1 MADIHNLVNF
11 LRGTYKAYNR
21 LKMEGKLDDDVLYF
35 ISNPGDTKGTL
46 YLGDMLIGGGETAYL
61 SQMTDVDVTNLADKN
76 ILVYNEDRNDW
87 VATDF
92 SYVVAEYQPKVFS
105 TAVELDETIEE
116 ALARVTEEALVSR
129 GDIALI
135 TKDNTN
141 YPYIFLD
148 SWVDMGLNE
157 PTVVSL
163 RKDVGW
169 IKEEI
174 NKLNTTVGSLEDS
187 FVTQKTFNTK
197 VGKIDTQIKEIKD

>member
-1 MADIHNLVNF
+1 
-11 LRGTYKAYNR
+11 
-21 LKMEGKLDDDVLYF
+21 
-35 ISNPGDTKGTL
+35 
-46 YLGDMLIGGGETAYL
+46 MLIGGGETAYL
-61 SQMTDVDVTNLADKN
+61 SQMTDVDVTNLANKN

-105 TAVELDETIEE
+105 TAVEPDETIEE
-116 ALARVTEEALVSR
+116 ALARVTEEVLVSR

-148 SWVDMGLNE
+148 SWIDMGLNE

-197 VGKIDTQIKEIKD
+197 VGKIDTQIKEIKDQLTWQNIN